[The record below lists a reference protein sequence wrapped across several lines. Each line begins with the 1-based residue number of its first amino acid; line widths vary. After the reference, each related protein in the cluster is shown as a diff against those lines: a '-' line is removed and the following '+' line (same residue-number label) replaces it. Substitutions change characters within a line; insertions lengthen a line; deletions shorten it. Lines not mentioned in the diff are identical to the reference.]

1 MSFNIVKNKYTK
13 AEQTAQHL
21 GQAAEAG
28 LKFDGAAGNIDI
40 ASPPD
45 LGTKFS
51 FELIIQSDS
60 FGSTSQH
67 FIDFGTGGRFILAS
81 RSDVDGYNLAIN
93 DNTAWT
99 SFGVKVLDD
108 LKVHHLTLT
117 VDGTAAILY
126 NNGNQVA
133 TVTISASHGI
143 DNCTN
148 ARIGA
153 NEDGLGQFI
162 DGTIYRARFWNKT
175 LSQAEVTASYE
186 NATVPF
192 ADQYGVQ
199 TELIPSAGNRTFASG
214 IGNWSAVAITPTN
227 DGGMLKLD
235 QALAYSIAANLD
247 AFGNRSY
254 ISDSYFT
261 SLVEGKK
268 YRLTLDAK
276 AETAGS
282 KLYSTFQAG
291 GTTTESIT
299 LTDSTAAY
307 EFVFTAGSGLS
318 GTQYLLFGLDAAEAF
333 WIDNLTLTRVG
344 AVADYDLAFANPT
357 QSLLVQD
364 RAGAADGT
372 SSATGVVQVTPIVQV
387 NATAAR
393 IGTSAATPADGELAV
408 SGKVEVSGATPILRL
423 NDTDSNAPFEARVE
437 GTSFIINDVNN
448 DRDLFTATTG
458 HAITIGNGAGG
469 NITLNT
475 SANTLIPTGNVG
487 IGGTPS
493 VVANKTTLT
502 TNHATWGGRYEV
514 ALNGTVKS
522 AWDWGT
528 SGTTNFG
535 SVVAEP
541 LVLLTNSA
549 ARVTID
555 GSTGLAT
562 FAGNALIST
571 ASSPK
576 LDVTSTGATVTNTV
590 QADDA
595 SGYLGTSTNHP
606 LSLRTNNAARVTIP
620 ATGGIYEV
628 GGVLKSNL
636 LTNSGFDV
644 WSNSTLED
652 VTGSNLIVSWDDP
665 DYPYNTFT
673 PNGVNI
679 DSAITTDGSN
689 NYCKAAAITGVTGK
703 LYKLTATLTL
713 NSGSNPSINVSAAFG
728 GGTSSLAATTLN
740 AGVNTL
746 VFEAATDTLIVWI
759 NNIGNTNWDCD
770 FTLTEVTPGCVSGTL
785 NFDGWQRRGGTDTP
799 CWRQHEDATFTKDGS
814 FYSLKTTSVQ
824 SAWNH
829 AWPSQSLITDAK
841 FLSRFAGRT
850 VTAGCW
856 VYSTLATPE
865 IRLNIYTN
873 SGDNFSTQTVA
884 QNTWTWLETTA
895 TCPDALTNFQ
905 LQLNKSGSTSETY
918 YVSQVCLVFGSAIG
932 EGNYTRPSGEIVWF
946 EKRVNSNLLPAT
958 GWSDVAATALNL
970 EADSNG
976 VIPKG
981 ANAIQFRGLANDS
994 GSAAA
999 TNDGILTLGRDT
1011 STPEQNIR
1019 TNGLTNDAQVFQMGW
1034 QSCGS
1039 DGDIA
1044 YTIAATGSATLDVGT
1059 FQYLG
1064 VQLR

>member
-393 IGTSAATPADGELAV
+393 IGTTAATPADGELMVGGAV
-408 SGKVEVSGATPILRL
+408 AVKLAAQV
-423 NDTDSNAPFEARVE
+423 
-437 GTSFIINDVNN
+437 NDVRITQLSNSTSN
-448 DRDLFTATTG
+448 G
-458 HAITIGNGAGG
+458 AITFNDLVASS
-469 NITLNT
+469 TM
-475 SANTLIPTGNVG
+475 SG
-487 IGGTPS
+487 IYGKS
-493 VVANKTTLT
+493 SSNLTLT
-502 TNHATWGGRYEV
+502 TPTAVDLSIADVLVARTSSTGLAVTGEV
-514 ALNGTVKS
+514 T
-522 AWDWGT
+522 T
-528 SGTTNFG
+528 SGALTAANLNASNGSSSFARTHSTTTASLQILDIKATSSGDMADGFG
-535 SVVAEP
+535 PSIVFSASDTGTTSNQVAEINAVRAGSDTAFN
-541 LVLLTNSA
+541 LEFQTADATRLTISSA
-549 ARVTID
+549 
-555 GSTGLAT
+555 GLAT
-562 FAGNALIST
+562 FANGIA
-571 ASSPK
+571 
-576 LDVTSTGATVTNTV
+576 VT
-590 QADDA
+590 
-595 SGYLGTSTNHP
+595 
-606 LSLRTNNAARVTIP
+606 
-620 ATGGIYEV
+620 TGGIKFPATQSASADANTLDDYEE
-628 GGVLKSNL
+628 G
-636 LTNSGFDV
+636 T
-644 WSNSTLED
+644 WTPTL
-652 VTGSNLIVSWDDP
+652 
-665 DYPYNTFT
+665 
-673 PNGVNI
+673 PNGGTFY
-679 DSAITTDGSN
+679 A
-689 NYCKAAAITGVTGK
+689 NYARYTRIGQQVTV
-703 LYKLTATLTL
+703 YYYVATLA
-713 NSGSNPSINVSAAFG
+713 PAA
-728 GGTSSLAATTLN
+728 N
-740 AGVNTL
+740 A
-746 VFEAATDTLIVWI
+746 
-759 NNIGNTNWDCD
+759 
-770 FTLTEVTPGCVSGTL
+770 
-785 NFDGWQRRGGTDTP
+785 
-799 CWRQHEDATFTKDGS
+799 
-814 FYSLKTTSVQ
+814 
-824 SAWNH
+824 
-829 AWPSQSLITDAK
+829 
-841 FLSRFAGRT
+841 SRFQIAG
-850 VTAGCW
+850 
-856 VYSTLATPE
+856 
-865 IRLNIYTN
+865 
-873 SGDNFSTQTVA
+873 
-884 QNTWTWLETTA
+884 
-895 TCPDALTNFQ
+895 
-905 LQLNKSGSTSETY
+905 
-918 YVSQVCLVFGSAIG
+918 
-932 EGNYTRPSGEIVWF
+932 
-946 EKRVNSNLLPAT
+946 LPFVI
-958 GWSDVAATALNL
+958 SDVAAAYPAGTIGYVGDGDWTAVGLIGGRDSAFLYFHDLDGSNIAVTNN
-970 EADSNG
+970 EA
-976 VIPKG
+976 IAKW
-981 ANAIQFRGLANDS
+981 S
-994 GSAAA
+994 GSVHEMI
-999 TNDGILTLGRDT
+999 GQLTY
-1011 STPEQNIR
+1011 I
-1019 TNGLTNDAQVFQMGW
+1019 VK
-1034 QSCGS
+1034 
-1039 DGDIA
+1039 
-1044 YTIAATGSATLDVGT
+1044 
-1059 FQYLG
+1059 
-1064 VQLR
+1064 